1 MKPKSII
8 LLVLLV
14 IVTPVLLFLLFAG
27 KPVPEQRDDVN
38 APVPLVE
45 VVRVSTEP
53 RATTVIAQ
61 GTVQPSKKIDVIS
74 RVSGQILEVSDHF
87 NAGGF
92 FDSGDMMI
100 QIEKSDYELA
110 LVRAQSRLSEAQ
122 RAVAQERGQARQAQR
137 EWRDLGDDDAN
148 ALALRKPQLEAA
160 EAALRAAQGE
170 VEQAQLDL
178 ERTTI
183 IVPFNAVIAEKKV
196 EVGQFI
202 SAGQPVAHIYSTE
215 SVEVR
220 VPLTDRQV
228 RLVNLPMIG
237 DRGASIEAE
246 VRGIFGG
253 VEHSWTGQIR
263 RIEASINV
271 ASQTVFAVVEVEDPY
286 SVVDEGKTP
295 LPVGL
300 FVEAHIQGSVIDN
313 AVLLPREAL
322 KPGNVIYVIRDGK
335 LEFVEA
341 QLLQSNRDGA
351 LVTAQLNEGE
361 QVITAQM
368 PYAVPGMDIAAREGF

>member
-8 LLVLLV
+8 LL
-14 IVTPVLLFLLFAG
+14 ILLFLVTPALFIVLAMG
-27 KPVPEQRDDVN
+27 KPVPEQRDDIK
-38 APVPLVE
+38 APVPRVE
-45 VVRVSTEP
+45 VVTVSTEP
-53 RATTVIAQ
+53 RAATIIAQ

-74 RVSGQILEVSDHF
+74 RVSGQILAVSDHF
-87 NAGGF
+87 DAGGF
-92 FDSGDMMI
+92 FSSGDMMI

-237 DRGASIEAE
+237 DRGGNIEAE
-246 VRGIFGG
+246 VRGVFGG
-253 VEHSWTGQIR
+253 VEHAWTGQIR

-341 QLLQSNRDGA
+341 QLLQSNSNGA
-351 LVTAQLNEGE
+351 LVIAQLNEGE